1 MASDPIPPS
10 RAVGFHSPE
19 SASLWSRLSTYVSEN
34 KVVAYTIGAVI
45 VVAGAGGIYYVTQS
59 SQVGGKGKTRKER
72 RSDKSGKPVIKDP
85 RPEGE
90 KESRF
95 FIFHSS
101 PIGVFFGLAAS
112 QKDGLFR
119 LSCPVENDV

>member
-90 KESRF
+90 KERAVFLFS
-95 FIFHSS
+95 I
-101 PIGVFFGLAAS
+101 PPQLVFFSAWLHRKRMGC
-112 QKDGLFR
+112 F
-119 LSCPVENDV
+119 V